1 MDLMSLILSC
11 SFASID
17 DTLVASIAY
26 QESHYAAFYV
36 RPYGGLQ
43 GIQYPDKDRALQ
55 AIARLRGSYEGVYV
69 GVMGVPLDRASQY
82 ESDPETLLDPCHN
95 IAVATAILADQKEE
109 CARQESGDP
118 MSCTLRAY
126 GQLTGFDG
134 DYFAEHVLFDGLIA
148 EPGEQAIDGAD
159 GNTNSISFEV
169 NESGVSSNTL
179 FFDVDLQ
186 RLNETS
192 TNQVANDLE
201 D

>member
-36 RPYGGLQ
+36 RPYGALQ

-69 GVMGVPLDRASQY
+69 GVMGVPLDGVAQY
-82 ESDPETLLDPCHN
+82 ESDPETLLEPCHN
-95 IAVATAILADQKEE
+95 IAVATAILADLKEE

-134 DYFAEHVLFDGLIA
+134 DDFAEQVLFDGMVA
-148 EPGEQAIDGAD
+148 EPGEHAIDGTD
-159 GNTNSISFEV
+159 GDTNSISFDV
-169 NESGVSSNTL
+169 NEPGVSSNTL